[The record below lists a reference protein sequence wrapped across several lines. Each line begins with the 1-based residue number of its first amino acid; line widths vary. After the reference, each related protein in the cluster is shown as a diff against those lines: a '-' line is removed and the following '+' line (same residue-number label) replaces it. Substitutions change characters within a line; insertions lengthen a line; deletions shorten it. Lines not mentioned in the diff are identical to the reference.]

1 VLTTARP
8 VLLMEL
14 NERALHAQG
23 QSAESLLGM
32 LRQRYDYEIL
42 SFCPNGGGLER
53 VVAETPLSPN
63 VVAVPA
69 ERAEDFLRR

>member
-1 VLTTARP
+1 
-8 VLLMEL
+8 
-14 NERALHAQG
+14 
-23 QSAESLLGM
+23 M

-42 SFCPNGGGLER
+42 SFCPSGGGLER

-69 ERAEDFLRR
+69 ERADELLKR